1 MRSFG
6 HIATLIVAVGVA
18 IAAPLAV
25 ILGISAGE
33 VARKRRQLLDEL
45 GATQAALA
53 EDTAHE
59 FGARM
64 DALDRDTR
72 ILASLVSRTRQPGRP
87 DVDTE
92 NRIILS
98 AFDALV
104 AVVPHYRTI
113 ALYDAAGHRVG
124 DRDRSDRRSRDD
136 RAVAPRARWRSG
148 ARGRGQRAVCA
159 SRPDALGATAIGS
172 FTFWARP
179 PVRTK

>member
-1 MRSFG
+1 LG
-6 HIATLIVAVGVA
+6 HIATPVVAIGVA

-59 FGARM
+59 FGGRM

-72 ILASLVSRTRQPGRP
+72 ILASLVSRTRQAGRP
-87 DVDTE
+87 DVETE

-113 ALYDAAGHRVG
+113 ALYDASGAASVTAIDPTE
-124 DRDRSDRRSRDD
+124 DRRRSRARSSRSAATWRAKSRSAASPCSAD
-136 RAVAPRARWRSG
+136 RPLRVT
-148 ARGRGQRAVCA
+148 ARG
-159 SRPDALGATAIGS
+159 SS
-172 FTFWARP
+172 TFSVRP